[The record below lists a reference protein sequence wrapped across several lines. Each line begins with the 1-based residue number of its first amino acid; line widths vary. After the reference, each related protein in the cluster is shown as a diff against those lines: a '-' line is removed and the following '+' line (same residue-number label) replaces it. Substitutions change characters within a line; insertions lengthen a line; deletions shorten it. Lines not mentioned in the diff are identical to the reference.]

1 MSPHEPGPRA
11 TSGRLTAN
19 LDEAAEVLRRG
30 GLVAF
35 PTETVYGL
43 GARARDP
50 RAVAKI
56 FAAKGR
62 PADHPLIVHLAR
74 ASEVVSWAVAVPDA
88 AHQLAEAFWPGP
100 LTLILRRAPG
110 VPDGVTGG
118 QETIGL
124 RIPRHPVARALLEKV
139 GDGVAAPSANR
150 FGRVSPTHAEHVSS
164 ELGDRVE
171 LILEGGSCEVGL
183 ESTIVDCSG
192 TTPVILRPGAI
203 TQEMLEGVLGAPIR
217 AGGTSEVRA
226 PGLLASHYAPR
237 ASVSLLTGAE
247 IAARAEELVASGARV
262 GVLASEIPEG
272 LPSEVE
278 RFELSRDLEG
288 VARELYARLREVD
301 RRGVDVL
308 LVVPPAEVGVGRAI
322 VDRLRRAAAPRLQ
335 G

>member
-1 MSPHEPGPRA
+1 MIPHEPDPRA
-11 TSGRLTAN
+11 TSGPLTSN
-19 LDEAAEVLRRG
+19 LDEAVEVLRRG

-50 RAVAKI
+50 HAVAKI

-74 ASEVVSWAVAVPDA
+74 AREVASWAVDVPPA
-88 AHQLAEAFWPGP
+88 AHRLAEAFWPGP

-110 VPDGVTGG
+110 VPDEVTGG

-124 RIPRHPVARALLEKV
+124 RVPRHPVAQALLEKL
-139 GDGVAAPSANR
+139 GDGIAAPSANR
-150 FGRVSPTHAEHVSS
+150 FGRVSPTHAEHVLS

-171 LILEGGSCEVGL
+171 LILEGGSCEVGV

-192 TTPVILRPGAI
+192 AAPVILRPGAI
-203 TQEMLEGVLGAPIR
+203 TQEMLEVAWGAPIR
-217 AGGTSEVRA
+217 PSGVSAVRA
-226 PGLLASHYAPR
+226 PGLLESHYAPR
-237 ASVSLLTGAE
+237 ASVSLLTAE
-247 IAARAEELVASGARV
+247 AVEVRARELLAAGKRV
-262 GVLASEIPEG
+262 GVLASEIPKR
-272 LPSEVE
+272 LPPAVE
-278 RFELSRDLEG
+278 RFELPDDLEG
-288 VARELYARLREVD
+288 VARELYASLREVD

-308 LVVPPAEVGVGRAI
+308 LAVPPAEIGVGRAI
-322 VDRLRRAAAPRLQ
+322 VDRLRRAAAPGRK